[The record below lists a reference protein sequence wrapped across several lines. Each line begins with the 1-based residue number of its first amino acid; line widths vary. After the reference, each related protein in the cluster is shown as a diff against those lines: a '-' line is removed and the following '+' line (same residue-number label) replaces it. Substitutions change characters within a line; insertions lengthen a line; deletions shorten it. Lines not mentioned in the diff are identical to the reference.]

1 MRRVQGL
8 RADLLRVHEH
18 RVARHGVVDGG
29 LTVMYFFK
37 RHALACNA
45 SHCLSKGANDVVG
58 RLRIE
63 IIRRGL
69 DSTILVNN
77 CGTIDLCDIGP
88 NIVVYPDNVILS
100 GVTLK
105 DVKRVADYLAGG
117 PIPED
122 LVLDR
127 DTPAEAARHDLY
139 AAAVAGSVES
149 GEAFAA
155 LADDHGLD
163 ERWVSEQQRRG
174 FIARKP
180 DVDRVEVV
188 VVTNKARTR
197 YGLPLTARVAP

>member
-1 MRRVQGL
+1 
-8 RADLLRVHEH
+8 
-18 RVARHGVVDGG
+18 
-29 LTVMYFFK
+29 MYFFK

-69 DSTILVNN
+69 DSTVLVNN
-77 CGTIDLCDIGP
+77 CGTIDLCDVGP
-88 NIVVYPDNVILS
+88 NIVVYPDNLVLS

-117 PIPED
+117 AIPED
-122 LVLDR
+122 LVLGR
-127 DTPAEAARHDLY
+127 DSPAEVRRHDLY
-139 AAAVAGSVES
+139 ADAVRRAATS
-149 GEAFAA
+149 GDDFAA
-155 LADDHGLD
+155 MAAEHGLD

-180 DVDRVEVV
+180 DADGVEVIT
-188 VVTNKARTR
+188 VTNKARTR
-197 YGLPLTARVAP
+197 YGLPLTPRVAP

>member
-1 MRRVQGL
+1 
-8 RADLLRVHEH
+8 
-18 RVARHGVVDGG
+18 
-29 LTVMYFFK
+29 MYFFK

-45 SHCLSKGANDVVG
+45 SHCLSKGSNDVVG

-77 CGTIDLCDIGP
+77 CGTIDLCDVGP
-88 NIVVYPDNVILS
+88 NIVVYPDNVVLS

-122 LVLDR
+122 LVMNET
-127 DTPAEAARHDLY
+127 TPAEVQRRDLY
-139 AAAVAGSVES
+139 ASAAGKTGMS
-149 GEAFAA
+149 GEEFAVTA
-155 LADDHGLD
+155 ADHGLD
-163 ERWVSEQQRRG
+163 ERWVGEQQRRG

-180 DVDRVEVV
+180 DAAGIEVV
-188 VVTNKARTR
+188 TVTNKARTR
-197 YGLPLTARVAP
+197 YGLPLTPRVAP

>member
-1 MRRVQGL
+1 
-8 RADLLRVHEH
+8 
-18 RVARHGVVDGG
+18 
-29 LTVMYFFK
+29 MYFFK

-77 CGTIDLCDIGP
+77 CGTIDLCDVGP
-88 NIVVYPDNVILS
+88 NIVVYPDNVVLS

-117 PIPED
+117 AIPED
-122 LVLDR
+122 LVMDEG
-127 DTPAEAARHDLY
+127 TPAEVQRHDLY
-139 AAAVAGSVES
+139 AAVAVRGTMS

-155 LADDHGLD
+155 TAAHHGLD
-163 ERWVSEQQRRG
+163 ERWVGEQQRRG

-180 DVDRVEVV
+180 DPEGNEVV
-188 VVTNKARTR
+188 IVTNKARTR
-197 YGLPLTARVAP
+197 YGLSLTPKVAP